1 MLEGCALMLQQ
12 KGASFV
18 KPIGN
23 LNRRPELRYMDDKSI
38 WKWNR
43 LKEEEKLQREIEA
56 KKANCSIIEEVVR
69 NDWQGMSSFYQH
81 LYHY

>member
-1 MLEGCALMLQQ
+1 MLQQ

-23 LNRRPELRYMDDKSI
+23 LNRKPELRYMDDKSS

-43 LKEEEKLQREIEA
+43 LKEEERLRREIEA

-69 NDWQGMSSFYQH
+69 NDWQGMH
-81 LYHY
+81 TTIERINI